1 MLIQKSK
8 FNYREVTTMAMIVQH
23 NMQAMNAN
31 RMLGIVSNQQAKSTE
46 KLSSGYRINRAAD
59 DAAGLAISEK
69 MRSQIRGLTQA
80 STNAEDG
87 ISMIQTAEGALNE
100 SHSILQRMRQLAVQ
114 AANGTETDS
123 DRDNIQDEIEQ
134 LQDELDRIAE
144 TTEFNTM
151 KLLDGTFDGTN
162 TSTTTAGPKYSQYD
176 GALGAFIT
184 SDIAGVTVTTNTN
197 ATVGGESAVWDPTGK
212 TLNISLAKNKTYTQ
226 ADIDD
231 LVKNAKQED
240 SGATN
245 TPANVTVRLATG
257 VYTANND
264 TAGVATTAGIKA
276 STTAKPTYTGN
287 GKETSSI
294 AETTKDITVNST
306 EKNATVKINTVG
318 TGVESATYD
327 PDTKAVVV
335 TLINGK
341 SYTQDD
347 INSLIQKAGTENVD
361 VAFDGTI
368 TGKTG
373 TGATTLTAGTIVA
386 DHYTTYD
393 ATTGITTKAK
403 QDDTAVDIKGDNTI
417 TAGQETAVWDAT
429 NKKMTVTLVADKVY
443 TQKDMDAILAKA
455 VDTTGVSAKDEVSL
469 TLGGDYSVAN
479 AATNAVATAA
489 STYTPGMDSGV
500 KITTDPTQYIGA
512 NTINIT
518 SNKYGADYNIAIKFT
533 FTADAGKEE
542 AVLENAPVYNMNGA
556 DISDAIDSTATY
568 KVSLQSGKDY
578 TAEDIEDLLATAGL
592 SVTVTLSGTTEN
604 NGTDTPNTLFISS
617 SNVSATVQLTG
628 GAGLGDDDAFLTQNN
643 YDSIASAGGM
653 TLQVGAN
660 EGQTMTFNIGD
671 MSAAALGV
679 SGNNVRVDQQDR
691 ASAAISVIDE
701 AINKVSKQ
709 RSTLG
714 AVQNRLEHT
723 IANLDTSAE
732 NLQQAE
738 SRIRDV
744 DMAAEM
750 VEYSKYNILS
760 QASQSMLAQA
770 NQSTQ
775 GVLSLLQG

>member
-1 MLIQKSK
+1 
-8 FNYREVTTMAMIVQH
+8 MAMIVQH

-114 AANGTETDS
+114 AANGTETDN

-162 TSTTTAGPKYSQYD
+162 TSTTSAGPKYADYN
-176 GALGAFIT
+176 GTLGAFIT
-184 SDIAGVTVTTNTN
+184 SDIVGVQVSTNTS
-197 ATVGGESAVWDPTGK
+197 ATVGGESAIWDSTGK
-212 TLNISLAKNKTYTQ
+212 ILTISLADNKTYTQ
-226 ADIDD
+226 ADIDG
-231 LVKNAKQED
+231 LIKNAKQED
-240 SGATN
+240 YSAQN
-245 TPANVTVRLATG
+245 SPANVTVKLATG
-257 VYTANND
+257 VYTA
-264 TAGVATTAGIKA
+264 TANSVATTAGTAAGAKA
-276 STTAKPTYTGN
+276 SG
-287 GKETSSI
+287 SS
-294 AETTKDITVNST
+294 
-306 EKNATVKINTVG
+306 
-318 TGVESATYD
+318 
-327 PDTKAVVV
+327 
-335 TLINGK
+335 
-341 SYTQDD
+341 
-347 INSLIQKAGTENVD
+347 
-361 VAFDGTI
+361 TI
-368 TGKTG
+368 TGNSF
-373 TGATTLTAGTIVA
+373 V
-386 DHYTTYD
+386 
-393 ATTGITTKAK
+393 
-403 QDDTAVDIKGDNTI
+403 
-417 TAGQETAVWDAT
+417 
-429 NKKMTVTLVADKVY
+429 
-443 TQKDMDAILAKA
+443 
-455 VDTTGVSAKDEVSL
+455 
-469 TLGGDYSVAN
+469 
-479 AATNAVATAA
+479 
-489 STYTPGMDSGV
+489 
-500 KITTDPTQYIGA
+500 GA
-512 NTINIT
+512 NNIKVT
-518 SNKYGADYNIAIKFT
+518 SNKYGADYNIDIKFI
-533 FTADAGKEE
+533 FNADAGEE
-542 AVLENAPVYNMNGA
+542 EVELSTSPVYTM
-556 DISDAIDSTATY
+556 TATSIAGAMTTEAGY
-568 KVSLQSGKDY
+568 EVHLQSGKEY

-592 SVTVTLSGTTEN
+592 NVKVELSGTATP
-604 NGTDTPNTLFISS
+604 GTDDPNTLFVTDSS
-617 SNVSATVQLTG
+617 TNTTVNLTG
-628 GAGLGDDDAFLTQNN
+628 GTGLGDDDAFLTQNN
-643 YDSIASAGGM
+643 YDSVASAGGM

-679 SGNNVRVDQQDR
+679 SGNNVRVDEQDR
-691 ASAAISVIDE
+691 ASAAITVIDA
-701 AINKVSKQ
+701 AIEKVSKQ

-750 VEYSKYNILS
+750 VEYSKTNILS